1 MPKHIFHRPAN
12 NGDRTI
18 PRMLL
23 PSFHFGD
30 KGDKAWTRRHVCLI
44 YPAAVLKHLY
54 SQTLF
59 WRLLRS
65 PTKEKKKPVFIL
77 KTQKQKRKLTKE
89 TTKTLKKTLM
99 LAKQA
104 RQLRQCSLGGG
115 VWGIQKW
122 RKHVHSEMTI
132 SDKGIG
138 EVSGRV
144 VPLPSL
150 VDCCLGKEKYLT
162 SSDKEYNCNDSQIF
176 CNIGQKNCEY
186 FGWLT
191 FSIKPCCALQ
201 FTVMW
206 L

>member
-115 VWGIQKW
+115 MGNPKMAKACTLRNDNFRQGH
-122 RKHVHSEMTI
+122 RGGLRESGTFTI
-132 SDKGIG
+132 AS
-138 EVSGRV
+138 R
-144 VPLPSL
+144 LL
-150 VDCCLGKEKYLT
+150 LR
-162 SSDKEYNCNDSQIF
+162 
-176 CNIGQKNCEY
+176 
-186 FGWLT
+186 
-191 FSIKPCCALQ
+191 
-201 FTVMW
+201 
-206 L
+206 